1 MEKALQGLKVIDLT
15 HAYNGPFCTM
25 LLADNGADVI
35 KIEPL
40 QGDQC
45 RQWGPMDEKS
55 GESGFFAFLNRNK
68 KGITLNL
75 KEETGLAF
83 FYELVREAD
92 VIVQNYRAG
101 VAEKLHVDYESVRQI
116 NPAIIYAAGSG
127 FGQDSPL
134 ARRPCYDIVAQ
145 SMGGMVNLTGFPD
158 ASPVKVGP
166 SIADNVTGIYLC
178 VGILMALYHR
188 EKTGEGQAVDV
199 AMVDTIFSILENAI
213 VKTTMQGEIPK
224 RQGNI
229 DPSIAPFDIFKCQD
243 GYIALGVGTDALFE
257 VFCRTIGHAEVLEDV
272 RYQTNDSR
280 CQYYTQGLQQLI
292 RDWVQDKKKRDLEAL
307 FTQAGIPCGPVLNM
321 KEAIEHPQI
330 QARQMMVHVEH
341 PTIGNM
347 YIQGCPIKF
356 SKTPGSVERP
366 APLLSQHTQEVL
378 HLSPEAYKILQDEN
392 II

>member
-1 MEKALQGLKVIDLT
+1 M
-15 HAYNGPFCTM
+15 
-25 LLADNGADVI
+25 
-35 KIEPL
+35 
-40 QGDQC
+40 
-45 RQWGPMDEKS
+45 
-55 GESGFFAFLNRNK
+55 
-68 KGITLNL
+68 

-134 ARRPCYDIVAQ
+134 SRRPCYDIVAQ

-292 RDWVQDKKKRDLEAL
+292 RDWVQDKKKRELEAL
-307 FTQAGIPCGPVLNM
+307 FAQVGIPCGPVLNM
-321 KEAIEHPQI
+321 KEAIEQPHI

-341 PTIGNM
+341 PTIGDM

-356 SKTPGSVERP
+356 SKTSGSVDRP
-366 APLLSQHTQEVL
+366 APLLGQHTQEVL